1 MRQTTQRVLA
11 RANGNHDDDD
21 SWRLRLQVREGAAE
35 LQARNE
41 GPQVQ
46 DSSLRYG
53 RW

>member
-1 MRQTTQRVLA
+1 MLA
-11 RANGNHDDDD
+11 GANGNYDDDD

-46 DSSLRYG
+46 GSTGSLRQV
-53 RW
+53 R